1 MVHLGWIVIGVI
13 IGFALALAWKKDKL
27 PTPSRKP
34 HWFSAELVRYIIDH
48 APIGYLQVDDENR
61 LIYYNRSAVQL
72 LGIAPQSGKRQP
84 LLKWVRCYELDQLIS
99 QTRSQN
105 KNLVQDWEWQVV
117 VPDPDNPLPQPS
129 RALRGHSLK
138 LGRGQVG
145 VFLENRQEIHTLSQH
160 CDRLTADLA
169 HELKTPL
176 TSIRL
181 LAEALQARIDHTARE
196 WLDRLLNEVIRLS
209 TLVQDL
215 LDLNQPQRTP
225 QLKPQP
231 VPLQELIDS
240 VWHSLEPIAS
250 KRQVQLVTQLPPQ
263 CLLSGDPTRLYR
275 LFLNLLHN
283 AIKHSPSLHH
293 ILVRGDTDSTGTTAV
308 IDIIDCGTGFPEQA
322 MPHVFE
328 RFYRSDPSR
337 HCHGGEGG
345 SGLGLAIAKQIVQLH
360 HGSISVM
367 NSPETGGAQVQ
378 VRLPIHQL
386 ELNHAGH

>member
-1 MVHLGWIVIGVI
+1 MVHLGWISIGVI
-13 IGFALALAWKKDKL
+13 VGFALALAWKRDKL

-34 HWFSAELVRYIIDH
+34 RWFSSELVRYIIDH

-72 LGIAPQSGKRQP
+72 LGIAPQLGKRQP

-117 VPDPDNPLPQPS
+117 LPDPDNPLPQPS
-129 RALRGHSLK
+129 RVLRGHSLK

-181 LAEALQARIDHTARE
+181 LAEALQVRIDHTARE

-215 LDLNQPQRTP
+215 LDLNHPQRTL

-231 VPLQELIDS
+231 VPLQELIDN

-263 CLLSGDPTRLYR
+263 CVLSGDPTRLYR

-283 AIKHSPSLHH
+283 AIKHSPSLQH

-322 MPHVFE
+322 IPHVFE
-328 RFYRSDPSR
+328 RFYCGDPSH
-337 HCHGGEGG
+337 HCHGVEGG
-345 SGLGLAIAKQIVQLH
+345 TGLGLAIAKQIVQLH

-386 ELNHAGH
+386 KLNHAGH